1 MTREQFLKFERKL
14 NTLDEARAE
23 MTKLNTVYGLTEAR
37 AINAEMLGMY
47 NAIELLTGKPY
58 YQWYS
63 DFIQRSEIGVFTAQ
77 KDSQTNGLAK
87 AEGKQSDSED
97 NYQPGGKLTAFP
109 EVLDCLKLDE
119 IESLR

>member
-1 MTREQFLKFERKL
+1 MTREKFLKFERKL
-14 NTLDEARAE
+14 NTLEEARAE
-23 MTKLNTVYGLTEAR
+23 MAKLNTAYGLTETR

-58 YQWYS
+58 YKWYS

-87 AEGKQSDSED
+87 ARSNDRQPVGKE
-97 NYQPGGKLTAFP
+97 KLSSFP
-109 EVLDCLKLDE
+109 EVLDGLKLDE

>member
-14 NTLDEARAE
+14 NTLEEARAE

-47 NAIELLTGKPY
+47 NAIELLTDKPY
-58 YQWYS
+58 YQWCEL
-63 DFIQRSEIGVFTAQ
+63 FNH
-77 KDSQTNGLAK
+77 QTTGLAK